1 MRWLRQLSLMGTVAL
16 WMLIEN
22 PSQFSERLSTWLR
35 VNHPS
40 QFSKLVS
47 TACNSTHRHRSGI
60 EQLIYEGEFSAAVA
74 RYQQNPSRAR
84 RDISKVKTAAG
95 EISRL
100 RTPIARSPEVQNR
113 RTNARPLF
121 YLTNSLP
128 HTVSGYTLRSQAS
141 LEALRDQGIKVNAI
155 TRLGY
160 PNVIGKFATSED
172 EEVGEINYHRQMPLT
187 MPRTL
192 HNRDE
197 KAVSLLVKQ
206 SERWGAT
213 LLHTTSDYRNALVA
227 GQAAKELGVP
237 WVYEVRGE
245 PHKTWLSK
253 RIAESQSR
261 AARSEFF
268 RLASRKEIEAM
279 NAASAVVVL
288 SEISRQRI
296 REAGIPDEKIYV
308 VPNAVDETLFY
319 KTFNKQ
325 SLRRELGIPN
335 GKVVGI
341 ISSLVDYEGVD
352 TLLESIHIDSTLNAI
367 IVGEGEARPH
377 LESVCRELSIED
389 RVQFVGKKPPSE
401 IWKWYA
407 SLDVMA
413 IPRRDEEVCRTV
425 TPIKGLAA
433 QALGVPVVASDL
445 PALREI
451 TGGHAVYFQPES
463 AEGLVDGI
471 GKALLQDSKQLEQAR
486 GWARS
491 HTWHENAKKYV
502 QIYDAILG

>member
-1 MRWLRQLSLMGTVAL
+1 MHRLRQVSFMGTVAL

-22 PSQFSERLSTWLR
+22 PSQFGDRLSTWLR
-35 VNHPS
+35 VNH
-40 QFSKLVS
+40 QRQVGGLVS
-47 TACNSTHRHRSGI
+47 TACRGARRHRSGI

-74 RYQQNPSRAR
+74 KYNESPSRAWS
-84 RDISKVKTAAG
+84 DKSKVKTVQG
-95 EISRL
+95 ELARL
-100 RTPIARSPEVQNR
+100 RTPIAPSPEVQSS
-113 RTNARPLF
+113 RTRLRPLF

-141 LEALRDQGIKVNAI
+141 LEALRDQGVKVNAV

-160 PNVIGKFATSED
+160 PNVIGKFASSVD
-172 EEVGEINYHRQMPLT
+172 EEIGGINYHRQMPLV
-187 MPRTL
+187 MPKTL
-192 HNRDE
+192 QLRDI
-197 KAVSLLVKQ
+197 KAASLLMKEA
-206 SERWGAT
+206 ERRGAT

-227 GQAAKELGVP
+227 GQAARELGIP

-253 RIAESQSR
+253 RVAESQSR
-261 AARSEFF
+261 AAGSEFF
-268 RLASRKEIEAM
+268 RLASLKEVEAM

-296 REAGIPDEKIYV
+296 HEAGVPEEKIHV
-308 VPNAVDETLFY
+308 VPNAVDETLFSR
-319 KTFNKQ
+319 TFNKQ
-325 SLRRELGIPN
+325 ALRKELGIPN
-335 GKVVGI
+335 VKLVGI
-341 ISSLVDYEGVD
+341 ISSLVDYEGVH
-352 TLLESIHIDSTLNAI
+352 TLLESIHLDSTLNAI

-377 LESVCRELSIED
+377 LESVCHKLSIED
-389 RVQFVGKKPPSE
+389 RVHFVGKKPPSE

-413 IPRRDEEVCRTV
+413 IPRRDQEVCRTV

-451 TGGHAVYFQPES
+451 TGDQAIYFEPES
-463 AEGLVDGI
+463 PEGLVEGI
-471 GKALLQDSKQLEQAR
+471 GKALLQNSTQLENAKE
-486 GWARS
+486 WSRS
-491 HTWHENAKKYV
+491 HTWRANAEKYI
-502 QIYDAILG
+502 QIYNTILS